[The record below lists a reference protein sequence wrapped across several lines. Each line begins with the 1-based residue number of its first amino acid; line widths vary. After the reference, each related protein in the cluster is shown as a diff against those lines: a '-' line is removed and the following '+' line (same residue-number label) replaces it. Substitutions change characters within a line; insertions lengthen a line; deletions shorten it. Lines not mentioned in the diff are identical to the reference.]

1 MEDVEDLIEE
11 IVCIYKKIRQ
21 GREYRTYQFKTGNS
35 SREEIRNGLLQK
47 EESLKAH
54 KASISSKEKTK
65 TKNGAVVQDE
75 EADSKSKDNKEMSRN
90 TKIVNCLDFN
100 KHVLKSK
107 KYIFYS
113 ANEGLKESD
122 SLIVPKDFEGF
133 FWINIFDPSMEDFG
147 HLSNIFQV
155 HETTIAE
162 IREKG
167 SPEKIDV
174 YRNYAYISLKMFVNK
189 KSRED
194 INFNVIVFDNFIIT
208 THNKQWQGVNNI
220 LNFCH
225 VISKATVLNP
235 SWVFLSIIIEF
246 LQDILFSMDEIEKQT
261 DSFST
266 KHSVKELQ
274 SNFFYLQQ
282 VFVLKQYTRPKI
294 KILRKFLRTDFPQSP
309 VKKSLKMCIKDFLD
323 IKSLLGEA
331 KRSFERN
338 QDMILGLRD
347 IELAEQSHQMNLIM
361 NRISKITFLFLPIQC
376 IAGIWGMNVRVPWQ
390 DEKSTRYFW
399 FLTLC
404 GPVLCFLYF
413 FLTENRKKAKKM
425 AGINQI

>member
-21 GREYRTYQFKTGNS
+21 GREYRTYQFKTSN
-35 SREEIRNGLLQK
+35 
-47 EESLKAH
+47 
-54 KASISSKEKTK
+54 SSKEEA
-65 TKNGAVVQDE
+65 KNGQQREEGLKAYKTSIFPKEETKIKNVTVVQDE
-75 EADSKSKDNKEMSRN
+75 EESN
-90 TKIVNCLDFN
+90 TKLKNNDDVNRSAKIVNCFDFN
-100 KHVLKSK
+100 KHILKCK
-107 KYIFYS
+107 KYLFYS
-113 ANEGLKESD
+113 ENEGLKESD
-122 SLIVPKDFEGF
+122 NLIVPRDFEKF
-133 FWINIFDPSMEDFG
+133 FWINIFDPNMEDFG
-147 HLSNIFQV
+147 HLSNIFQI

-162 IREKG
+162 IREKN

-194 INFNVIVFDNFIIT
+194 INFNVIVFDNFIVT

-225 VISKATVLNP
+225 AISKATILNP
-235 SWVFLSIIIEF
+235 SWVFMSIIIEF

-294 KILRKFLRTDFPQSP
+294 KILRKFLRTDFPKSP
-309 VKKSLKMCIKDFLD
+309 VKKLLKMCIKDFLD

-347 IELAEQSHQMNLIM
+347 IELAEQSHQMNVIM

-390 DEKSTRYFW
+390 DEESTRYFW
-399 FLTLC
+399 LLTLC

-413 FLTENRKKAKKM
+413 FLTENRKKSKKS
-425 AGINQI
+425 AGVNQI